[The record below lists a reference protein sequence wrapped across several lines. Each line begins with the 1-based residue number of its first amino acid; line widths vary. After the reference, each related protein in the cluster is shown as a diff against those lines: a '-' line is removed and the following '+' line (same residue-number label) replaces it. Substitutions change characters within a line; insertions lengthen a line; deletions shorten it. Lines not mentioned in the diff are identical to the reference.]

1 MMISLLYMLIGLNL
15 VKMLMEKTSTIYKD
29 IRFWLILL
37 SLAMLV
43 WMTLQSYPIG

>member
-15 VKMLMEKTSTIYKD
+15 VKMITDKTSTIYKD
-29 IRFWLILL
+29 VRFWLVLL

-43 WMTLQSYPIG
+43 WLTLKSYPIG